1 MKTLMRAVLT
11 SPEFTADQSYRALV
25 KSPTEFMVHTLR
37 ALNAPQLSRLVVQSA
52 QGMGQ
57 VLFDPPDVGGW
68 PNNEAWI
75 SSNNVVS
82 RVNFIGAVLNQL
94 RSLPS
99 GVDAPRHVDT
109 VLGPSTARLLD
120 LAADDR
126 TRWYLTLAS
135 PEFQLK

>member
-1 MKTLMRAVLT
+1 
-11 SPEFTADQSYRALV
+11 
-25 KSPTEFMVHTLR
+25 MVHTLR
-37 ALNAPQLSRLVVQSA
+37 ALKAPQLSRLVVQSA

-68 PNNEAWI
+68 PNNEAWV

-82 RVNFIGAVLNQL
+82 RVNFVGAVLNQL